1 MRGDAAFFPV
11 RSSTSTNLGA
21 AAMKRGTGLNN
32 FTGAEGGTPSLS
44 PKIRDALAKLDDALF
59 AIWDLGDNVLLAWT
73 HEDGELRFLAVRHY
87 TIAESVHSGA
97 AHPNQKKDAIGFV
110 NEILAGSKH
119 LAPDR
124 FREVCREFGADPQT
138 LRVDFRVGTDVD
150 VGLINELVRRYSVS
164 LVRGRA
170 VVLLDAV
177 EFSLQ
182 PPLDQMAMLNSL
194 SFSVNS
200 AYRQLLSK
208 EIDVNFARTTTGD
221 GFYIWNRATNPGAN
235 VELYKLMMLILAD
248 NAVAQRKA
256 RSEWVPKL
264 RAAFHVGEHY
274 EFHQVE
280 GLNPT
285 TFSYIVGQVTVDL
298 ARMIEKSLPGQ
309 ILLGAFEVREEIRPG
324 RFIRYDTVD
333 FVERTA
339 ATLDH
344 LNGLVISGGRIENIR
359 CYLTGQS
366 LGSGRYMVNR
376 YHIRDKHDTSRVV
389 YNAKINI
396 HRANTEPI
404 FLGIQRDDLWAFATA
419 KVETLN
425 RDAEQTGSYFIRP

>member
-1 MRGDAAFFPV
+1 
-11 RSSTSTNLGA
+11 
-21 AAMKRGTGLNN
+21 MKRRTRLNT
-32 FTGAEGGTPSLS
+32 FAGAEGSATFLS
-44 PKIRDALAKLDDALF
+44 PTVRNALARLDDALF

-73 HEDGELRFLAVRHY
+73 HDGSELRFLAVRHY
-87 TIAESVHSGA
+87 AIAEAVHSSP
-97 AHPNQKKDAIGFV
+97 AHPGPKNDAIGFV
-110 NEILAGSKH
+110 NEILSGSKYM
-119 LAPDR
+119 APDR
-124 FREVCREFGADPQT
+124 FRQVCREFGTDPQI
-138 LRVDFRVGTDVD
+138 LSADFRVGDDVE
-150 VGLINELVRRYSVS
+150 VGLIDELMRRYSVS

-208 EIDVNFARTTTGD
+208 QIDVNFARTTTGD
-221 GFYIWNRATNPGAN
+221 GFYIWNRSTSPGAN

-274 EFHQVE
+274 EFHQVD

-309 ILLGAFEVREEIRPG
+309 ILLGDFEVREEITPG
-324 RFIRYDTVD
+324 KSVRFNTVD
-333 FVERTA
+333 FVESTA
-339 ATLDH
+339 ATLDP
-344 LNGLVISGGRIENIR
+344 LNGLVISGGCIENIR

-366 LGSGRYMVNR
+366 LGSSRYTVNR
-376 YHIRDKHDTSRVV
+376 YHIRDKHGTTRVV

-396 HRANTEPI
+396 HRENAEPI
-404 FLGIQRDDLWAFATA
+404 FLGIQRDELWAFASA
-419 KVETLN
+419 RVEALN
-425 RDAEQTGSYFIRP
+425 RDAQQTGSFFVRP

>member
-1 MRGDAAFFPV
+1 
-11 RSSTSTNLGA
+11 
-21 AAMKRGTGLNN
+21 MKRRTRLNT
-32 FTGAEGGTPSLS
+32 FAGAEGGALS
-44 PKIRDALAKLDDALF
+44 PKVRDALARLDDALF
-59 AIWDLGDNVLLAWT
+59 AMWDLGDNVLLSWT
-73 HEDGELRFLAVRHY
+73 QHDGQLHFLAVRHY
-87 TIAESVHSGA
+87 AIAEAVHSGPA
-97 AHPNQKKDAIGFV
+97 QAGQKNDSIGFV
-110 NEILAGSKH
+110 NEILAGSKY

-124 FREVCREFGADPQT
+124 FGDVCREFDTDPQI
-138 LRVDFRVGTDVD
+138 LRVDFRAGSDVD
-150 VGLINELVRRYSVS
+150 IELINELVRRYSVS

-221 GFYIWNRATNPGAN
+221 GFYVWNRATNPGAN
-235 VELYKLMMLILAD
+235 VELYRLMTLILAD

-298 ARMIEKSLPGQ
+298 ARMVEKSLAGQ
-309 ILLGAFEVREEIRPG
+309 ILLGDFELKEELAPG
-324 RFIRYDTVD
+324 KFIRHDTVD

-339 ATLDH
+339 TTLDH
-344 LNGLVISGGRIENIR
+344 LNGLAISGGNIENIR
-359 CYLTGQS
+359 CYLTGKS
-366 LGSGRYMVNR
+366 LGGGRYMVNR
-376 YHIRDKHDTSRVV
+376 YHIRDKHGTTRIV

-396 HRANTEPI
+396 HRENAEPI

-419 KVETLN
+419 KVESLN
-425 RDAEQTGSYFIRP
+425 RDAEQTGSYFVRP

>member
-1 MRGDAAFFPV
+1 
-11 RSSTSTNLGA
+11 
-21 AAMKRGTGLNN
+21 MKRGIWLNT
-32 FTGAEGGTPSLS
+32 FAGTEGSAPSLS
-44 PKIRDALAKLDDALF
+44 PRIRDALARLDQALF

-73 HEDGELRFLAVRHY
+73 HDDGALRFLAVRHY
-87 TIAESVHSGA
+87 AIAEAVHSS
-97 AHPNQKKDAIGFV
+97 PSQPDQKNNASGFV
-110 NEILAGSKH
+110 NDVLSGSKH

-124 FREVCREFGADPQT
+124 FRQVCREFGTDPQV
-138 LRVDFRVGTDVD
+138 LNVDFRVGTDVD
-150 VGLINELVRRYSVS
+150 IELINELVRRYSVS

-182 PPLDQMAMLNSL
+182 SPLDQMAMLNSL

-221 GFYIWNRATNPGAN
+221 GFYVWNRATSPGAN

-309 ILLGAFEVREEIRPG
+309 IVLGDFVLSEEVRPG
-324 RFIRYDTVD
+324 HSTRYDTVD
-333 FVERTA
+333 FVESTA
-339 ATLDH
+339 ATLDY
-344 LNGLVISGGRIENIR
+344 LNGIVISGGRIENIR

-366 LGSGRYMVNR
+366 LGTGRYMVNR
-376 YHIRDKHDTSRVV
+376 YHIRDKHGTNRVV

-396 HRANTEPI
+396 HRENAEPI
-404 FLGIQRDDLWAFATA
+404 FLGIQRDELLAFSTA
-419 KVETLN
+419 KVEALN
-425 RDAEQTGSYFIRP
+425 RDANQKGSDFITP

>member
-1 MRGDAAFFPV
+1 
-11 RSSTSTNLGA
+11 
-21 AAMKRGTGLNN
+21 MKRGTRPNT
-32 FTGAEGGTPSLS
+32 FEGGATSLA
-44 PKIRDALAKLDDALF
+44 PRIRDALARLDDALF

-73 HEDGELRFLAVRHY
+73 HDDSELRFLAVRHY
-87 TIAESVHSGA
+87 AIAEAVHSGP
-97 AHPNQKKDAIGFV
+97 AHPGPKNDAIGFV
-110 NEILAGSKH
+110 NEILSGSKYM
-119 LAPDR
+119 APDR
-124 FREVCREFGADPQT
+124 FRQVCRDFGTDPQILSAD
-138 LRVDFRVGTDVD
+138 LRVGADVD
-150 VGLINELVRRYSVS
+150 VELIDELMRRYSVS

-170 VVLLDAV
+170 VVLLAAV

-221 GFYIWNRATNPGAN
+221 GFYIWNRATSPGAN

-274 EFHQVE
+274 EFHQVD

-309 ILLGAFEVREEIRPG
+309 ILLGDFEVREEITPG
-324 RFIRYDTVD
+324 ESFRYDTVD
-333 FVERTA
+333 FVESTA

-344 LNGLVISGGRIENIR
+344 LNGLVISGGCIESIR

-366 LGSGRYMVNR
+366 LGSSRYTVNR
-376 YHIRDKHDTSRVV
+376 YHIRDKHGTTRVV

-396 HRANTEPI
+396 HRENAEPI
-404 FLGIQRDDLWAFATA
+404 FLGIQRDDLWAFASA
-419 KVETLN
+419 RVEALN
-425 RDAEQTGSYFIRP
+425 RDAQQTGTFFVRP

>member
-1 MRGDAAFFPV
+1 M
-11 RSSTSTNLGA
+11 
-21 AAMKRGTGLNN
+21 
-32 FTGAEGGTPSLS
+32 
-44 PKIRDALAKLDDALF
+44 
-59 AIWDLGDNVLLAWT
+59 AWT
-73 HEDGELRFLAVRHY
+73 QDNGHLRFLAVRHY
-87 TIAESVHSGA
+87 AIAEAVHRDPAQPGR
-97 AHPNQKKDAIGFV
+97 KKDSIGFV
-110 NEILAGSKH
+110 NEILAGSKY

-124 FREVCREFGADPQT
+124 FGEVCREFGTDPQV

-150 VGLINELVRRYSVS
+150 IERINEMVRRYSVS
-164 LVRGRA
+164 LVRDRA

-298 ARMIEKSLPGQ
+298 ARMVEKSLPGQ
-309 ILLGAFEVREEIRPG
+309 ILLGDFTFDNKARPG
-324 RFIRYDTVD
+324 QPIRHDTVD

-344 LNGLVISGGRIENIR
+344 LNGLGISGGKVENIR

-366 LGSGRYMVNR
+366 LGSGRYTVNR
-376 YHIRDKHDTSRVV
+376 YHVRDKHGTTRVV

-396 HRANTEPI
+396 HRENTEPI

-425 RDAEQTGSYFIRP
+425 RDAERTG